1 MMLRSRSITRRISLW
16 LGGSTLVVLL
26 AMGYLIVASVRNHF
40 DEQDR
45 VAVQGKLELIQN
57 ILAMEGQSSHESI
70 TLKLKDSLVGHHEL
84 VVLVAAGNTVI
95 FRTEHAKFLARYLQ
109 NPEKYSAL
117 ESLNLR
123 SWQDDGRTY
132 RGIVVFLPESPGEM
146 TRFTVAIAVDAQ
158 QHIAFMDMFK
168 LQLTLVGLAGLV
180 LMGCLGWIVTHR
192 GLMPVSNM
200 ARVAEGISAQRLDD
214 RLQLDLL
221 PSELH
226 SLAVSFND
234 MLDRLEG
241 SLHRLSDYASDIA
254 HELRTPVNTLM
265 TQTQV
270 SLSQSRTADQYRE
283 ILYSNLEEYERLAR
297 IISDML
303 FLAKADNGLMIPS
316 RQLFNVR
323 NEVDALFEFY
333 DAVAAEKRVRLQTT
347 GAAELQGDPLM
358 IRRALSNL
366 ISNAIRHSDAGS
378 AIEVNIAPES
388 GAVRISITNE
398 GDTITPSQLER
409 VFDRFYRADASRSR
423 GDDGAG
429 LGLGLAITRSIIEA
443 HHGRVSAT
451 SAHGRTCFVV
461 VIPVNS

>member
-1 MMLRSRSITRRISLW
+1 
-16 LGGSTLVVLL
+16 
-26 AMGYLIVASVRNHF
+26 
-40 DEQDR
+40 
-45 VAVQGKLELIQN
+45 
-57 ILAMEGQSSHESI
+57 
-70 TLKLKDSLVGHHEL
+70 
-84 VVLVAAGNTVI
+84 
-95 FRTEHAKFLARYLQ
+95 
-109 NPEKYSAL
+109 
-117 ESLNLR
+117 
-123 SWQDDGRTY
+123 
-132 RGIVVFLPESPGEM
+132 
-146 TRFTVAIAVDAQ
+146 
-158 QHIAFMDMFK
+158 
-168 LQLTLVGLAGLV
+168 
-180 LMGCLGWIVTHR
+180 
-192 GLMPVSNM
+192 MPVSTM
-200 ARVAEGISAQRLDD
+200 ARLAEGISAQRLDD

-226 SLAVSFND
+226 SLAISFND
-234 MLDRLEG
+234 MLDRLEA

-316 RQLFNVR
+316 RQQVNVGD
-323 NEVDALFEFY
+323 EVNALFEFY
-333 DAVAAEKRVRLQTT
+333 DAVAAEKQVRLQTT
-347 GAAELQGDPLM
+347 GTAELRGDPLM

-366 ISNAIRHSDAGS
+366 ISNAIRHGAVGS
-378 AIEVNIAPES
+378 AIDVNISSES
-388 GAVRISITNE
+388 GDVRISITNE
-398 GDTITPSQLER
+398 GDTITPAQLER

-451 SAHGRTCFVV
+451 SAYGRTCFVV
-461 VIPVNS
+461 VIPVNA